1 MKNFF
6 SAVPWFLLGFFFI
19 VTGGK
24 KLLGQEAQI
33 DSFFRWGYSLWFL
46 YFIGAIELVSGIC
59 LLIPQFRFFSAL
71 VLSITMVGAVI
82 THLLAGEMAA
92 VPVPLAFLVLLLIL
106 AWTMMRRPT
115 GKAPGK
121 DSPV

>member
-1 MKNFF
+1 M
-6 SAVPWFLLGFFFI
+6 A
-19 VTGGK
+19 GGK

-71 VLSITMVGAVI
+71 VLSISMVGAVI
-82 THLLAGEMAA
+82 TNLLAGEMAA
-92 VPVPLAFLVLLLIL
+92 VPVPLALLVLLLIL
-106 AWTMMRRPT
+106 AWTMRPPR
-115 GKAPGK
+115 GKTRSGNSPG
-121 DSPV
+121 